1 MWVWWAFNVLTPPY
15 PGSGCL
21 VKYWQ
26 LASLTTIIMC
36 SPTTDHG
43 EIFFKE
49 IFIFL
54 VSYFLNLETKVGKK
68 WQILVINMAEFS
80 LFSSFYFMNLDK
92 LAFFHALLAFERLST
107 HGSHSDKKCSFEV
120 ETVEE
125 VGTKH
130 CHNEGHSA
138 LSPVC
143 SGKRQ
148 FFSCY
153 YYWRVFCESCPG
165 PPWHW
170 GAGPG
175 LKREIKI
182 QTSLELKPNWLALTT
197 QGIWATLAMLW
208 HSMTVYLKI
217 MNALDVSCAC
227 GIIYQVQV
235 HPCTGFKEPDV

>member
-1 MWVWWAFNVLTPPY
+1 
-15 PGSGCL
+15 
-21 VKYWQ
+21 
-26 LASLTTIIMC
+26 MC

-43 EIFFKE
+43 EIFFKH
-49 IFIFL
+49 L
-54 VSYFLNLETKVGKK
+54 KDYLP
-68 WQILVINMAEFS
+68 MAVTAA
-80 LFSSFYFMNLDK
+80 K
-92 LAFFHALLAFERLST
+92 TAAGRWRLLRRWEPNIAIMRDT
-107 HGSHSDKKCSFEV
+107 R
-120 ETVEE
+120 
-125 VGTKH
+125 
-130 CHNEGHSA
+130 HSA
-138 LSPVC
+138 LCAVAR
-143 SGKRQ
+143 GN
-148 FFSCY
+148 FSLVIIIGEY
-153 YYWRVFCESCPG
+153 FVSPG

-208 HSMTVYLKI
+208 HSMTVCLKI